1 MGPHSAASPR
11 TETANT
17 KADPRV
23 INLLIADDS
32 PMGCQLLQRALTSSS
47 FPFRVVSCVVSE
59 AEVIDSMNAHAPDIA
74 LISESLRDGPQT
86 GVRVLSKLRASFP
99 ETNVIVLLRSSSKE
113 LIVDA
118 FRAGAKGVFC
128 RAEPLQTLCKCIH
141 AVHQGQVWANSS
153 QLHSVL
159 DAFANAPPLHLTNA
173 HGQPLLTKR
182 ETDVVKLVVDGH
194 SNRDVAE
201 KLGLTEHTVSNYLFR
216 VYEKLGIS
224 SRVELVLY
232 SLKRQ
237 C

>member
-1 MGPHSAASPR
+1 MGTP
-11 TETANT
+11 E
-17 KADPRV
+17 ADRRV
-23 INLLIADDS
+23 IDLLIADHS
-32 PMGCQLLQRALTSSS
+32 PMDCQLLKRALTNPRS
-47 FPFRVVSCVVSE
+47 PFRVVSCAVSQ
-59 AEVIDSMNAHAPDIA
+59 AEILHSMTSHSPDVA
-74 LISESLRDGPQT
+74 LISENLQDGPLT
-86 GVRVLSKLRASFP
+86 GFSVLNELHRSFP
-99 ETNVIVLLRSSSKE
+99 KTSVIVLLRSASMD

-128 RAEPLQTLCKCIH
+128 RKEPLQTLCKCIH

-153 QLHSVL
+153 QLRSVL
-159 DAFANAPPLHLTNA
+159 EAFASAAPLHLTNA

-216 VYEKLGIS
+216 IYEKLGIS

-237 C
+237 S